1 MICRFFVPPDPAHG
15 RKLLTL
21 RILAANEN
29 APLAAVSRPQPRDNG
44 ANARRP
50 SFERARIHELLQ
62 RHFDLSGLDVESR
75 EMLAWAVLILN
86 RLPCSSR
93 IHSPL
98 PLQLM
103 NSKFGGAK
111 CGF

>member
-44 ANARRP
+44 ADARRP
-50 SFERARIHELLQ
+50 SFERARIQ
-62 RHFDLSGLDVESR
+62 DICARIGASRLDAPAGSATR
-75 EMLAWAVLILN
+75 NLNAAGRNRASAV
-86 RLPCSSR
+86 R
-93 IHSPL
+93 
-98 PLQLM
+98 
-103 NSKFGGAK
+103 G
-111 CGF
+111 